1 LFLLGKLGGL
11 DRIQA
16 PTITAEDLCGS
27 SPASDLRCRAVLA
40 YFLSSSSDPDR
51 SAALERQLAEA
62 LPDLHRIGSI
72 EEIAR
77 ERRESTELAYVV
89 VVGSPENEDG
99 VERLIALAE
108 QNRDRFFFILI
119 SEGISAGNYKR
130 LLRTGCAD
138 WASAAGAAAEVVEM
152 VTRRQRIPPAAW
164 ARAEQRKSPVTI
176 AFVPSA
182 GGVGNAT
189 LITET
194 GIQLKS
200 HKAMKH
206 RNICIVDLD
215 FQTSHVCDHLDIEA
229 RLQIQEIQDDPDRL
243 DTQLCDLF
251 VSRHGSGLDV
261 FAAPRRLNVCDI
273 DVAALDA
280 LFEMIAQRYDWILI
294 DLPVT
299 WFSWTQEV
307 IANSSAVIVT
317 SLNTIP
323 CLRQA
328 SDALASVRAA
338 RQEAGGVAV
347 VINRYQRG
355 ALGGVVRR
363 QHVNSVLKN
372 EMVFFVCNDEKA
384 MLESGNAGIP
394 LSLTGNRRSVKEIAE
409 IVNFCAS
416 VVPLT
421 AAPTQ
426 APSK

>member
-1 LFLLGKLGGL
+1 M
-11 DRIQA
+11 R
-16 PTITAEDLCGS
+16 
-27 SPASDLRCRAVLA
+27 A
-40 YFLSSSSDPDR
+40 YFLSSNSDPDR
-51 SAALERQLAEA
+51 SASLERQLAEA
-62 LPDLHRIGSI
+62 LPGLRRIGSI

-77 ERRESTELAYVV
+77 ERGEPSEFAYVV
-89 VVGSPENEDG
+89 VVGSPENEDS
-99 VERLIALAE
+99 VEPLIALAE
-108 QNRDRFFFILI
+108 QNRDRYFFILV

-138 WASAAGAAAEVVEM
+138 WASAAGAVAEVVEI
-152 VTRRQRIPPAAW
+152 VTRRQRLPPAESAH
-164 ARAEQRKSPVTI
+164 AEQRKSPVTI

-194 GIQLKS
+194 GVQLKS
-200 HKAMKH
+200 HKAMRD

-243 DTQLCDLF
+243 DTQLFDLF

-261 FAAPRRLNVCDI
+261 FAAPRRKFNVCDI

-280 LFEMIAQRYDWILI
+280 LFEMIAQHYDWILI

-299 WFSWTQEV
+299 WFGWTPEV

-328 SDALASVRAA
+328 SDALAAVRAG
-338 RQEAGGVAV
+338 RPEAGAVAV

-355 ALGGVVRR
+355 PLGGVARR
-363 QHVNSVLKN
+363 QHVTSVLAN
-372 EMVFFVCNDEKA
+372 ETIFFVCNDEKA
-384 MLESGNAGIP
+384 LVESGNTGIP
-394 LSLTGNRRSVKEIAE
+394 LSLSRNRRSVKEIAE
-409 IVNFCAS
+409 IAKFCAK
-416 VVPLT
+416 
-421 AAPTQ
+421 AAPLAATPAP
-426 APSK
+426 APSKQLKN